1 MATKTKAD
9 VTGTALVVQDR
20 LPQLAPMSLSDLG
33 TVLARSGFFADA
45 RQANQAMVKVLAGKE
60 LGVGPITSM
69 TGINII
75 KGKVSLSANLI
86 AGCIKRSGRY
96 NYRVAEQTAEKC
108 SLEFTENGQVC
119 GKSEFTIDDAKH
131 AEIYGAMW
139 KKYPQNML
147 FARAISNGAKW
158 FCPDVFGGPVYTPDE
173 LGCSVSETGE
183 AIDVTCVAEVPE
195 GQAKAEAAVKQLQD
209 VAIQAERRLAE
220 QQAEGRRLAA
230 AAEPD
235 HAQTERVHDKTDA
248 EKVIVGNR
256 VGRFKHLVMASGV
269 AANRLKQAIVMR
281 GHERFTQLK
290 EADQDEIL
298 AWLDDVAA
306 CQALV
311 TSLGLNDAK
320 IKEIATRAGVGT
332 IADLTGPLA
341 ADLRAVLQKAL
352 NARNGVDDKG
362 REIPH

>member
-209 VAIQAERRLAE
+209 VAIQAERRLVE
-220 QQAEGRRLAA
+220 QEAEGKRLAA
-230 AAEPD
+230 ATEPD
-235 HAQTERVHDKTDA
+235 HALTEQVH
-248 EKVIVGNR
+248 NR
-256 VGRFKHLVMASGV
+256 VERFKSLVAASGV
-269 AANRLKQAIVMR
+269 VPDKVKLALTFR
-281 GHERFTQLK
+281 GHGRFTQLTP
-290 EADQDEIL
+290 DSQDEIL

-311 TSLGLNDAK
+311 TSLGLNDAN